1 MPRYRVLMTRDVTES
16 ASVVV
21 SARSKAAA
29 YEKAKAQHETAEWA
43 VDDGNYRGPG
53 DIYLGGG
60 LEESVELLEEGEE
73 P

>member
-16 ASVVV
+16 AVVEV
-21 SARSKAAA
+21 EAASKQAA
-29 YEKAKAQHETAEWA
+29 YDLAKAQHETAEWA
-43 VDDGNYRGPG
+43 VDDGNFRDAG